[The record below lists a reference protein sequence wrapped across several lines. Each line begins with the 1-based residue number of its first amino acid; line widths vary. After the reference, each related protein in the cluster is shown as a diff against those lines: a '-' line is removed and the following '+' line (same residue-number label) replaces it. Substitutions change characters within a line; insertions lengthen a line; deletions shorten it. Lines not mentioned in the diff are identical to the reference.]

1 VPVSSQPE
9 KVMARYRTYSIE
21 FKRQVVREYLAGEVS
36 LHGLAKRHRIC
47 RNLIRLWL
55 TKYEAGEFTEEA
67 AVAASLEEY
76 EARIAALERKV
87 GQLTMENDLL
97 KKALPKSRSPN
108 GASSSI
114 VSGPPASPERKDVG

>member
-1 VPVSSQPE
+1 
-9 KVMARYRTYSIE
+9 MARYRSYSIE
-21 FKRQVVREYLAGEVS
+21 FKRQIAREYLTGEVS
-36 LHGLAKRHRIC
+36 LHGLARRHRIC

-55 TKYEAGEFTEEA
+55 AKYEAGEFTEEA

-97 KKALPKSRSPN
+97 KKALPSARSPN

-114 VSGPPASPERKDVG
+114 VTGPPASPERKDVG